1 MENNNIGIRIAELRR
16 AQGMT
21 QDQLAGRLG
30 ISFQAV
36 SKWEN
41 GASCPDIMMLPQ
53 LAEIFGVSIDAL
65 FGRESQAL
73 AAVPDHGP
81 APFVGE
87 LPWPDDGGLYAVLYR
102 GHRLLSCEGLEGGGA
117 KHIHLSFEAAVNG
130 IKRFFSRT
138 LEQGFGGLTHAVELH
153 YEGPVCNLTTSMSV
167 RCENTRIEGNVQAGD
182 GVNCGDVGGSVQA
195 GDGANCG
202 NVGGDVRA
210 GDGVNCGD
218 VSGSINAGDGV
229 NCGNVGGDVRAG
241 DNIRCGNVEGD
252 VQAGDAVSCGDV
264 HGDVRC
270 DGDVRCG
277 RVDGD
282 VHAGGDV
289 YLRRE

>member
-1 MENNNIGIRIAELRR
+1 MENNTIGIRIAGLRR

-30 ISFQAV
+30 ISYQAV

-65 FGRESQAL
+65 FGRETDMTVVQNESSA
-73 AAVPDHGP
+73 H

-102 GHRLLSCEGLEGGGA
+102 GHRLLGCEGLEGSGA
-117 KHIHLSFEAAVNG
+117 KQIHLSFEAAVNG

-138 LEQGFGGLTHAVELH
+138 VEQGFDKTYAVELH
-153 YEGPVCNLTTSMSV
+153 YEGPVRNLTSSMSV
-167 RCENTRIEGNVQAGD
+167 CCENTRIEGNVQAGD
-182 GVNCGDVGGSVQA
+182 GVNCGDVGGGVQ
-195 GDGANCG
+195 
-202 NVGGDVRA
+202 A
-210 GDGVNCGD
+210 GDGVNCGN
-218 VSGSINAGDGV
+218 VGGNVQAGDGV
-229 NCGNVGGDVRAG
+229 NCGNVGGDIRAG
-241 DNIRCGNVEGD
+241 DSVRCGNVDGD

-264 HGDVRC
+264 HGDIRC
-270 DGDVRCG
+270 EGDVRCANVG
-277 RVDGD
+277 GD
-282 VHAGGDV
+282 VHADGDV